1 MMRLKTIIIIIII
14 YLFFVLSNNLNI
26 NLFYPYYYIKDLLF
40 YPVKASE
47 KELKLSNDLLDGI
60 NTSLLDE
67 INNLK
72 ELTNIKTI
80 LSEFNYV
87 NATIIMRN
95 REYWFNTI
103 TIDKGKKDGITI
115 DSAVVDTNG
124 LIGRVSVVRNN
135 TSDIKLITEG
145 DIKNKISVFIKDNDK
160 EIYGITNDYNAFDNY
175 LEIVILSNSEIK
187 KDSFVYTTGLGGIF
201 PRGILIGKVYEIKKD
216 IDDVTTIVKVKL
228 SSNLEG
234 DKYVSVLQR
243 KEVSDN

>member
-87 NATIIMRN
+87 NATIILHRVF
-95 REYWFNTI
+95 FNSFFQ
-103 TIDKGKKDGITI
+103 K
-115 DSAVVDTNG
+115 
-124 LIGRVSVVRNN
+124 
-135 TSDIKLITEG
+135 
-145 DIKNKISVFIKDNDK
+145 
-160 EIYGITNDYNAFDNY
+160 
-175 LEIVILSNSEIK
+175 SNI
-187 KDSFVYTTGLGGIF
+187 
-201 PRGILIGKVYEIKKD
+201 
-216 IDDVTTIVKVKL
+216 
-228 SSNLEG
+228 
-234 DKYVSVLQR
+234 
-243 KEVSDN
+243 